1 MKKFTLSLLAVS
13 SVLALT
19 ACGGGDFEDDK
30 PSVASVIQPTS
41 ENAQFDPAKIT
52 DTAAEHPISGQH
64 WHALHEDEKPSKFTL
79 NNTNVGD
86 DITKITIG
94 DKTFNLVDTSKLSR
108 LGEEQLGVE
117 YGTTAHSRFGIAW
130 QDLPDKTDA
139 DKVFYQ
145 GYQTLPKDMP
155 TTGTAKYAGLAVHDC
170 KDCNGK
176 AKASFDVDF
185 GKKTV
190 VGVIDHKAQKVNL
203 SATISG
209 SSFSGVAN
217 GVQTNGAFY
226 GVDASELSGIYKE
239 TGGKFVGAFGATK
252 TE

>member
-1 MKKFTLSLLAVS
+1 MKIGALSVLTL

-19 ACGGGDFEDDK
+19 ACGGGGSSGVSTT
-30 PSVASVIQPTS
+30 PTVVNVVQPTS
-41 ENAQFDPAKIT
+41 DHASFDPANIKNDAT
-52 DTAAEHPISGQH
+52 DPISGQH
-64 WHALHEDEKPSKFTL
+64 WQAQHTKDASKYTL
-79 NNTNVGD
+79 NNTKVGD
-86 DITKITIG
+86 NITQIVVSGQTFDLQDVDRLTYLG
-94 DKTFNLVDTSKLSR
+94 DN
-108 LGEEQLGVE
+108 QLGVK
-117 YGTTAHSRFGIAW
+117 YGTTTHSRFGVGW
-130 QDLPDKTDA
+130 QADDA
-139 DKVFYQ
+139 NTIFYQ

-155 TTGTAKYAGLAVHDC
+155 KTGTAKYAGQAFHDC
-170 KDCNGK
+170 ATCGDSE

-190 VGVIDHKAQKVNL
+190 AGVIDHKAQKVNL

-226 GVDASELSGIYKE
+226 GIDASELSGIYKE
-239 TGGKFVGAFGATK
+239 TDGKFAGAFGATK

>member
-64 WHALHEDEKPSKFTL
+64 WQATHTKDASKYTL
-79 NNTNVGD
+79 NNTNVGNNITQIVVSGQTFDLKDTGGLVYLGD
-86 DITKITIG
+86 DK
-94 DKTFNLVDTSKLSR
+94 
-108 LGEEQLGVE
+108 LGVK
-117 YGTTAHSRFGIAW
+117 YGTTAHSRFGVGWKA
-130 QDLPDKTDA
+130 DDA
-139 DKVFYQ
+139 NTIFYQ

-155 TTGTAKYAGLAVHDC
+155 KTGTAKYAGQAFHDC
-170 KDCNGK
+170 ATCGDSE

-190 VGVIDHKAQKVNL
+190 AGVIEHEKGKVNL
-203 SATISG
+203 GATISG